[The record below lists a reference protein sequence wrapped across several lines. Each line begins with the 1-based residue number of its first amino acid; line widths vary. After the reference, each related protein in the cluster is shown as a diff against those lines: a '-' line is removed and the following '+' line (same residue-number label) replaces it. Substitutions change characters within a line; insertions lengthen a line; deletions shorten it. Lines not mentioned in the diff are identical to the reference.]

1 MKLILLGIAVLC
13 VVSQTNNE
21 EDVIS
26 VDDTNY
32 QNAPTQVDTK
42 DYDQNEPDIIK
53 VDDWSYST
61 TRSQPKFQEPKVNQ
75 ETSEE
80 LGGSNLNQGL
90 NYAESYEQKV
100 SSTFKFANSQVH
112 LVRASELKVDNR
124 ASDTVAVVVVSGTFL
139 VLFAIYYIFV
149 RKRNHKRIQE
159 MRTFHTY

>member
-13 VVSQTNNE
+13 VVSQTNTE

-32 QNAPTQVDTK
+32 QDGPTQVDTK

-61 TRSQPKFQEPKVNQ
+61 TRNQPKFQEPKVNQ

-80 LGGSNLNQGL
+80 LEGSNLNQGL
-90 NYAESYEQKV
+90 NYAESYEV
-100 SSTFKFANSQVH
+100 SSTFKFANSQVR

-139 VLFAIYYIFV
+139 VLFAIYYIFI
-149 RKRNHKRIQE
+149 RKRNHNRIQE